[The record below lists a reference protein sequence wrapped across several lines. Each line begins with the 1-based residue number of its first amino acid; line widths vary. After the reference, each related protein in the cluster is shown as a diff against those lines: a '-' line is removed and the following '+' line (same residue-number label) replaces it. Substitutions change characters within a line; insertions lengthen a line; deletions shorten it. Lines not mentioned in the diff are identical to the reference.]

1 MLRSSSLALAAGLL
15 LGVVI
20 GLLLD
25 NVGAGIGIGLALAI
39 AVGWTKR
46 KEPPR

>member
-1 MLRSSSLALAAGLL
+1 MLLN
-15 LGVVI
+15 
-20 GLLLD
+20 
-25 NVGAGIGIGLALAI
+25 NVGAGIGIGLALVI